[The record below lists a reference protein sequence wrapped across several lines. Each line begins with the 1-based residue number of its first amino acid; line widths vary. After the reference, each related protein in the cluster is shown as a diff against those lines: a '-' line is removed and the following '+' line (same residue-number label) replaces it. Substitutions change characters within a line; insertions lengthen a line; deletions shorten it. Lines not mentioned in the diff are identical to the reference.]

1 MRESKNITIILG
13 GRTYSLTV
21 SMSEESLVRNVVTDI
36 NEQINYYEVRKYFCS
51 SLFKAHRII

>member
-36 NEQINYYEVRKYFCS
+36 NEVEVQF
-51 SLFKAHRII
+51 